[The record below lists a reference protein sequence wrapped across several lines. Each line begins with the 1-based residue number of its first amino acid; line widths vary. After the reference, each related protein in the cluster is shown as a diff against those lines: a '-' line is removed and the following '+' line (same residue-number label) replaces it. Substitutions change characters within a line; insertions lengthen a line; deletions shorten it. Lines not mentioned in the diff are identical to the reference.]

1 MNCRLPEN
9 IYQEGTS
16 CPGLWRYWGGL
27 VLLFLM
33 LFSSVAVA
41 AVATIQPIRV
51 VKVIDRDE
59 AGFPIRFPA
68 ALAYDPTADEIY
80 IASPLKNKLVLL
92 TSDYFPYLSI
102 GSGRGLKSLSGS
114 YLKDGMLY
122 VCVGASSEDANP
134 HIAVYDSAFLPQKKI
149 YFPAQLKGFSPLD
162 LVVGKNGRFYLVGFS
177 GTGVV
182 VLDPEGHYL
191 RTIEPRDEVLGVREK
206 APILALDVDQEGNLY
221 FVSEAMGRIFVYDR
235 DERFLYKFGEK
246 GGDVGKLSRP
256 RGIALDDF
264 RQQVYIVDYQRH
276 AVSAYAMTGE
286 YLFEIGGMGQGRG
299 WFYYPNDVLVDGRGR
314 LLVADTFNH
323 RVQVFEFTTAPVP
336 ARPLEGEEL
345 VADVAGERAGGVV
358 PVAETQILAINK
370 VVVTLPDDAVGDFLV
385 LLLISRQEV
394 EATTL
399 ANRLAGQGD
408 QVHIAEL
415 DMGKRG
421 TWYQVL
427 IGPYVDPLQAH
438 AVAEKYRRAEQSPTI
453 LKTRGEATSLRVPL
467 GPE

>member
-1 MNCRLPEN
+1 MSCRLPEN

-16 CPGLWRYWGGL
+16 CPGLWKYWGGL

-51 VKVIDRDE
+51 VKVIDHDE

-80 IASPLKNKLVLL
+80 ITSPLKNKLVLL

-149 YFPAQLKGFSPLD
+149 YFPEQLKGFSPLD
-162 LVVGKNGRFYLVGFS
+162 LVVGKNGHFYLVGFS

-221 FVSEAMGRIFVYDR
+221 FVSEAMGRVFVYDR

-246 GGDVGKLSRP
+246 GGDAGKLSRP
-256 RGIALDDF
+256 RGIALDNF

-276 AVSAYAMTGE
+276 TVGAYAMTGE

-299 WFYYPNDVLVDGRGR
+299 WFYYPNDILVDGRGR

-336 ARPLEGEEL
+336 ARPLEREEL
-345 VADVAGERAGGVV
+345 VAEVAGERAGRVV
-358 PVAETQILAINK
+358 PVAETETIAINK
-370 VVVTLPDDAVGDFLV
+370 IVVTLPDDAVGDFLV
-385 LLLISRQEV
+385 LVLISRQEA
-394 EATTL
+394 EAITL

-438 AVAEKYRRAEQSPTI
+438 AAAEKFRHAEQSPTI
-453 LKTRGEATSLRVPL
+453 LKTRGDATSLQVPL